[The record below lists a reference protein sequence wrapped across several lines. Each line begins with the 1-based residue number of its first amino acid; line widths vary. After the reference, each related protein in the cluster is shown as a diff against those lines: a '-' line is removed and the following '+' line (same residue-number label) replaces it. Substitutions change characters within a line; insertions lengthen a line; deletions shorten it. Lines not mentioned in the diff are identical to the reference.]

1 MIYEVEWHE
10 DAIRDLERIPKTIAK
25 DIMDKVEN
33 YLAKDPINLG
43 EPLKAHWKGFFKF
56 KAGKYRIIY
65 MTEKHRLI
73 IVVLV
78 KKRDE
83 AYDGVPKK
91 IM

>member
-10 DAIRDLERIPKTIAK
+10 DAISDLERIPKNIAK

-33 YLAKDPINLG
+33 YLAKDPISLG

-65 MTEKHRLI
+65 MTEKGLI
-73 IVVLV
+73 FLKIHSIV
-78 KKRDE
+78 
-83 AYDGVPKK
+83 
-91 IM
+91 I

>member
-10 DAIRDLERIPKTIAK
+10 DAVSDLERIPKNIVK
-25 DIMDKVEN
+25 DIINKVEN

-56 KAGKYRIIY
+56 KAGKYIIIY
-65 MTEKHRLI
+65 MTEKNRLI

-83 AYDGVPKK
+83 AYDVVSKK